1 MQITFQS
8 EAREK
13 LLRGADRLADTVRVT
28 LGPKGRNVAM
38 YQKQN
43 RQGASL
49 SDRAMSGAP
58 VLITN
63 DGASIAE
70 SIVLPDALENVGVQ
84 LLREA
89 AEKTNT
95 DAGDGTTTAI
105 VLAQALLHELFR
117 LREAGMD
124 AMALRRGVE
133 AAGRA
138 ACNALQKLVC
148 PVDTEEALTQVAAV
162 SCQDAE
168 LAKLVGQACF
178 TVGRD
183 GVVTVDDAQK
193 QETTLEIRQGI
204 VLDRG
209 FLAPE
214 MSTNKEQT
222 EVKLE
227 EPYILLCDSSLENV
241 QEILPALI
249 ASAEDGRDLL
259 IVCEGLSGDARST
272 ILRTD
277 MDGDIKIVCI
287 EAPLYGD
294 GRRWR
299 MEDLSVQLGAVY
311 FQKALNMDLRAIKR
325 EDFGMAA
332 CVQITKQQ
340 TVISGPGGDAAAVE
354 ARVRELRYLAANEEY
369 EFNRKRH
376 QERLAQLS
384 SGVALIHAGG
394 RTQIE
399 LWERKLRLED
409 AVHAT
414 RAAQQEGVVP
424 GGGTA
429 LLRLI
434 PAVQSCASVLPD
446 DEKVG
451 ALAVVRA
458 LEAPVRQI
466 AENAGQDGSTI
477 AAKLRELSEEMGYD
491 AAQDRFTDM
500 LQAGIFDPVRVTRTA
515 LQSAL
520 SVSASM
526 LTTEACVTGGSSR
539 NGGIM
544 EQ

>member
-13 LLRGADRLADTVRVT
+13 LLRGADQLADTVRVT

-49 SDRAMSGAP
+49 ADRAVSGAP

-70 SIVLPDALENVGVQ
+70 SIVLPDALEDVGVQ
-84 LLREA
+84 LLRKA

-105 VLAQALLHELFR
+105 VLAQALLHEL
-117 LREAGMD
+117 LRQRSAGAD

-133 AAGRA
+133 TAGRA
-138 ACNALQKLVC
+138 ACEALQKLVR
-148 PVDTEEALTQVAAV
+148 PVDTEEALTQVAAI
-162 SCQDAE
+162 SCQDTA

-183 GVVTVDDAQK
+183 GAVTVDDAQK
-193 QETTLEIRQGI
+193 QETTVEIRQGI
-204 VLDRG
+204 VLERG

-214 MSTNKEQT
+214 MATN
-222 EVKLE
+222 E
-227 EPYILLCDSSLENV
+227 EKTAAELDDPRILLCDSKLDNV
-241 QEILPALI
+241 QEILPVLI
-249 ASAEDGRDLL
+249 ACAEDGYDLL

-277 MDGDIKIVCI
+277 MDGDINIVCI

-299 MEDLSVQLGAVY
+299 MEDLSVQLGAAY
-311 FQKALNMDLRAIKR
+311 YRKAFNMDLRAIKR
-325 EDFGMAA
+325 EDFGIAA
-332 CVQITKQQ
+332 HVHITKQK

-354 ARVRELRYLAANEEY
+354 TRVRELRYLAANEDY

-376 QERLAQLS
+376 QERLAQMS

-394 RTQIE
+394 RTQTE

-409 AVHAT
+409 AVHAAQ
-414 RAAQQEGVVP
+414 AAQQEGVVP

-434 PAVQSCASVLPD
+434 PAVQNCASVLPD
-446 DEKVG
+446 DERAG
-451 ALAVVRA
+451 ALAVIHA

-466 AENAGQDGSTI
+466 AENAGQDGSAI
-477 AAKLRELSEEMGYD
+477 AAKLHDLPEGMGYD
-491 AAQDRFTDM
+491 AAEGRFTDM
-500 LQAGIFDPVRVTRTA
+500 LQAGILDPVHVMRTA

-526 LTTEACVTGGSSR
+526 LTTEACITGG
-539 NGGIM
+539 
-544 EQ
+544 